1 VERVLRTSDGATARH
16 SRLPDLVV
24 HWVEGRGDRPVE
36 TDGRVVVGAL
46 RGTEMTGQHAPE
58 GVLIARA
65 GGGREL
71 ALPSE
76 VAAEELGGLI
86 ERMLT
91 AS

>member
-1 VERVLRTSDGATARH
+1 
-16 SRLPDLVV
+16 LPDLVV

-76 VAAEELGGLI
+76 VVAEELGGLI
-86 ERMLT
+86 EQMLT